1 MALEHFWNS
10 WATNRKDVLL
20 ITCGSAASWML
31 NTLINNHGGLHNR
44 VTYRMMV
51 EPFTLH
57 EADLLLK
64 ANGCVFDHYQTLQI
78 YMVTGGVPFYL
89 EQIQPGLS
97 AAQNIERLCFR
108 KRGLLALEF
117 NNLFSSLFKKSEKH
131 EALIQALAQKPL
143 GLTRKAL
150 AGITKFSSG
159 GSLTRYLNELEE
171 SGFIASFPV
180 FGKKS
185 STHSM
190 YRLVDFYSLF
200 YLKFIKNN
208 NDFDE
213 GVWVQSVDH
222 PAQRAWFGH
231 AFELVCL
238 QHIDQI
244 KKALHIGGVLTR
256 QSYWKSKSSENGAQI
271 DLVID
276 RRDQVLNL
284 CEIKFSINQFSISKD
299 YAAKLRNK
307 IGSFR
312 EETNT
317 RKTTFLTFI
326 STFGLKENMHSQSL
340 VQQSLTMEVLF
351 EK

>member
-1 MALEHFWNS
+1 
-10 WATNRKDVLL
+10 
-20 ITCGSAASWML
+20 
-31 NTLINNHGGLHNR
+31 
-44 VTYRMMV
+44 
-51 EPFTLH
+51 
-57 EADLLLK
+57 
-64 ANGCVFDHYQTLQI
+64 
-78 YMVTGGVPFYL
+78 
-89 EQIQPGLS
+89 
-97 AAQNIERLCFR
+97 
-108 KRGLLALEF
+108 
-117 NNLFSSLFKKSEKH
+117 
-131 EALIQALAQKPL
+131 
-143 GLTRKAL
+143 
-150 AGITKFSSG
+150 
-159 GSLTRYLNELEE
+159 
-171 SGFIASFPV
+171 
-180 FGKKS
+180 
-185 STHSM
+185 
-190 YRLVDFYSLF
+190 
-200 YLKFIKNN
+200 
-208 NDFDE
+208 
-213 GVWVQSVDH
+213 VWVQSVDH

>member
-1 MALEHFWNS
+1 MLQKKGFWRWS
-10 WATNRKDVLL
+10 SV
-20 ITCGSAASWML
+20 I
-31 NTLINNHGGLHNR
+31 
-44 VTYRMMV
+44 
-51 EPFTLH
+51 
-57 EADLLLK
+57 
-64 ANGCVFDHYQTLQI
+64 
-78 YMVTGGVPFYL
+78 
-89 EQIQPGLS
+89 
-97 AAQNIERLCFR
+97 
-108 KRGLLALEF
+108 
-117 NNLFSSLFKKSEKH
+117 FSSLFKKSEKH
-131 EALIQALAQKPL
+131 EALIEALAQKPL
-143 GLTRKAL
+143 GLTRKDL
-150 AGITKFSSG
+150 ANIPNLSSG

-185 STHSM
+185 ATHSV

-208 NDFDE
+208 SHFDE

-238 QHIDQI
+238 HHIKQI
-244 KKALHIGGVLTR
+244 KNALQIGGVLTR
-256 QSYWKSKSSENGAQI
+256 QSYWKSKSSEDGAQI

-276 RRDQVLNL
+276 RRDQVINL
-284 CEIKFSINQFSISKD
+284 CEIKFSINPFSISKD
-299 YAAKLRNK
+299 YAARLRNK

-312 EETNT
+312 EETKT

-326 STFGLKENMHSQSL
+326 STFGLKDNMHSQSL
-340 VQQSLTMEVLF
+340 VQQSLTMGVLF